1 MQLEQLVAFDRVARE
16 GSFSRAALALG
27 LGQPAVSSRI
37 LALEDAVGG
46 ALFLRGRAI
55 RLTALGESFLPYA
68 RRALEVL
75 REGLDASRLA
85 QVGERGSV
93 RIGSLSSLAGG
104 LIGPA
109 LAEFV
114 RTHPQVECAI
124 KSAAHEILLQLLLD
138 GIIDVA
144 LTLWPS
150 TSAVELTAIFVFREP
165 VVLVAHPRH
174 PLARS
179 RRATRDDVARLARP
193 LLRLRWW
200 QAHHPL
206 VVQLAERSKTAVDVA
221 MEPGRHLVVN
231 GVGAGFFPRTY
242 VAEELARGV
251 LSEIR
256 VPGLAPLHRDIAL
269 VRRRHAGALS
279 PSLVAFIETL
289 RSRAEVRSNPDPRR
303 KHDQLS

>member
-1 MQLEQLVAFDRVARE
+1 MSMQLEQLVAFDRVARE

-27 LGQPAVSSRI
+27 LGQPAISSRI

-75 REGLDASRLA
+75 REGVDASRLA
-85 QVGERGSV
+85 QGGERVSV
-93 RIGSLSSLAGG
+93 RIGSLGSLAGG

-150 TSAVELTAIFVFREP
+150 TSAVELTA
-165 VVLVAHPRH
+165 L
-174 PLARS
+174 
-179 RRATRDDVARLARP
+179 
-193 LLRLRWW
+193 
-200 QAHHPL
+200 
-206 VVQLAERSKTAVDVA
+206 
-221 MEPGRHLVVN
+221 
-231 GVGAGFFPRTY
+231 
-242 VAEELARGV
+242 
-251 LSEIR
+251 
-256 VPGLAPLHRDIAL
+256 
-269 VRRRHAGALS
+269 
-279 PSLVAFIETL
+279 
-289 RSRAEVRSNPDPRR
+289 
-303 KHDQLS
+303 

>member
-1 MQLEQLVAFDRVARE
+1 MQLEQLVAFDRVARA

-27 LGQPAVSSRI
+27 LGQPAISSRI

-75 REGLDASRLA
+75 REGVDASRLA

-150 TSAVELTAIFVFREP
+150 TSAVDLTAIFVFREP

-179 RRATRDDVARLARP
+179 RRAPATTSRGWRARFCASAGGR
-193 LLRLRWW
+193 RIIRWS
-200 QAHHPL
+200 
-206 VVQLAERSKTAVDVA
+206 RSSRTA
-221 MEPGRHLVVN
+221 
-231 GVGAGFFPRTY
+231 
-242 VAEELARGV
+242 
-251 LSEIR
+251 
-256 VPGLAPLHRDIAL
+256 
-269 VRRRHAGALS
+269 RRR
-279 PSLVAFIETL
+279 
-289 RSRAEVRSNPDPRR
+289 RSRWRWSRAGTWS
-303 KHDQLS
+303 